1 MRIKSI
7 RVCNF
12 KTFKDCTINL
22 NDFNVVI
29 GSNASG
35 KSNLVQI
42 FKFLKDIQE
51 YGLENAISLQ
61 GGVEYFINNQI
72 GSSEDFS
79 LEIEFSYDDSFVKE
93 INNESE
99 LVALIEDVTYKF
111 SLKFDLSTIDQ
122 YKIEQDKLIYQ
133 IKLGEKTN
141 ENKIINNKKIF
152 FEIEFSIK
160 NNAVHYSK
168 KLLDNT

>member
-7 RVCNF
+7 RVRNF
-12 KTFKDCTINL
+12 KSFKDCTINF

-42 FKFLKDIQE
+42 FKFLKDIEE

-72 GSSEDFS
+72 GASEDFS
-79 LEIEFSYDDSFVKE
+79 LEIVFSSELDDDSLH
-93 INNESE
+93 I
-99 LVALIEDVTYKF
+99 
-111 SLKFDLSTIDQ
+111 
-122 YKIEQDKLIYQ
+122 
-133 IKLGEKTN
+133 
-141 ENKIINNKKIF
+141 
-152 FEIEFSIK
+152 
-160 NNAVHYSK
+160 K
-168 KLLDNT
+168 KLDKDENIFIIVSEYKYTFCFDFDELNSNIQKMLMKN

>member
-12 KTFKDCTINL
+12 KSFKDCTINF

-42 FKFLKDIQE
+42 FKFLKDIEE

-72 GSSEDFS
+72 GASEDFS
-79 LEIEFSYDDSFVKE
+79 LEIVFSSEIDDDS
-93 INNESE
+93 IH
-99 LVALIEDVTYKF
+99 
-111 SLKFDLSTIDQ
+111 
-122 YKIEQDKLIYQ
+122 
-133 IKLGEKTN
+133 
-141 ENKIINNKKIF
+141 
-152 FEIEFSIK
+152 IK
-160 NNAVHYSK
+160 NSDKDENF
-168 KLLDNT
+168 LFIFI